1 MSLISFFK
9 HIQNLDPLSH
19 ERPVEGK
26 ARAAS
31 VLIPIITHAEP
42 TVLLTRRS
50 LNLPV
55 HAGQIGFAGGKIDEG
70 DSSALAAALREA
82 EEEIGVHPKHV
93 TPLAQIGPILTRTG
107 FDITAIIATVPPNLT
122 YTLNIGE
129 TDEVFEVPL
138 SYLMNPDNHHWRS
151 RVFMGRER
159 YYYAIP
165 YKNYYIWGV
174 TAGIIRQ
181 LYERLYPC

>member
-1 MSLISFFK
+1 MNFHL
-9 HIQNLDPLSH
+9 LDPLSH
-19 ERPVEGK
+19 SKPVQGK
-26 ARAAS
+26 ARAAA
-31 VLIPIITHAEP
+31 VLIPIVMHDAP

-55 HAGQIGFAGGKIDEG
+55 HAGQISFAGGKVDAG
-70 DSSALAAALREA
+70 DTSALHAALREA
-82 EEEIGVHPKHV
+82 HEEIGLLPENV
-93 TPLAQIGPILTRTG
+93 TPIGQLGHIPTRTG
-107 FDITAIIATVPPNLT
+107 FDITAIIATIPPNLS
-122 YTLNIGE
+122 YKLNIGE

-138 SYLMNPDNHHWRS
+138 AHLLDPEKHLWRS
-151 RVFMGRER
+151 RIFMGRER

-181 LYERLYPC
+181 LYERLHPC